1 MSSKPLSSD
10 EVNALIE
17 NSSAM
22 ASGQSG
28 GSSSKPLSAQEKLQ
42 QKTSLS
48 FPRDTLEKSIQLIAE
63 DINLTIEILGNDLK
77 LEGITKNQS
86 FGLDEKEK
94 TADEII
100 RAILIKANPDG
111 KLVYIFRGQGENE
124 SLVITT
130 RASAGER
137 GDTIPSVFSSP

>member
-1 MSSKPLSSD
+1 M
-10 EVNALIE
+10 V
-17 NSSAM
+17 SA
-22 ASGQSG
+22 QSG

-137 GDTIPSVFSSP
+137 GDTIPSVFSSPKQ

>member
-1 MSSKPLSSD
+1 M
-10 EVNALIE
+10 
-17 NSSAM
+17 
-22 ASGQSG
+22 
-28 GSSSKPLSAQEKLQ
+28 
-42 QKTSLS
+42 
-48 FPRDTLEKSIQLIAE
+48 
-63 DINLTIEILGNDLK
+63 TIEILGNDLK

-137 GDTIPSVFSSP
+137 GDTIPSVFSSPKQ